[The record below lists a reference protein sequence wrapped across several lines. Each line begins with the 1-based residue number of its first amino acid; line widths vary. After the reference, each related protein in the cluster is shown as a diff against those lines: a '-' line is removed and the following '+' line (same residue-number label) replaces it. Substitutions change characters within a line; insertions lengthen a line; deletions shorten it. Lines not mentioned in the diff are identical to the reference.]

1 MKSLYSLFIV
11 TTLLKVLMG
20 YLAINVSNV
29 VTYNKVFSQQIALD
43 VPQCLAYCYKC
54 MYLKE
59 SQTIFVSN
67 WILKDIS
74 SLCLKICNAYRL
86 NENFH
91 YIITFPGQKNKRE
104 VVLFKC
110 RVVLK
115 HSMDVDGKVHMKKF
129 RSYAGVSDEDRK
141 ITT

>member
-1 MKSLYSLFIV
+1 MNEYVFARYNSPRNWEYYNVMKSLYTLFIV

-67 WILKDIS
+67 CFVFMPKD
-74 SLCLKICNAYRL
+74 LQCL
-86 NENFH
+86 
-91 YIITFPGQKNKRE
+91 
-104 VVLFKC
+104 
-110 RVVLK
+110 
-115 HSMDVDGKVHMKKF
+115 
-129 RSYAGVSDEDRK
+129 
-141 ITT
+141 

>member
-1 MKSLYSLFIV
+1 MFSL
-11 TTLLKVLMG
+11 LLQMYVFKR
-20 YLAINVSNV
+20 ISNHICIKL
-29 VTYNKVFSQQIALD
+29 N
-43 VPQCLAYCYKC
+43 
-54 MYLKE
+54 
-59 SQTIFVSN
+59 
-67 WILKDIS
+67 IS
-74 SLCLKICNAYRL
+74 SLCLKICNAYSL